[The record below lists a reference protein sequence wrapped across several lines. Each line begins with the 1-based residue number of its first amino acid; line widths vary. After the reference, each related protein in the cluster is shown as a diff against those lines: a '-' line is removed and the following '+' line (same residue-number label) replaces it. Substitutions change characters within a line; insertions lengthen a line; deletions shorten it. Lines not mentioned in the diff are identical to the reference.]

1 MNILIWSAVIIT
13 ADQLTKQAVRTSM
26 HLHQSIP
33 VIDSYFHFTFVENSG
48 IAFGI
53 NFAGGKIF
61 FAITASLASIL
72 ILYYLWNVRNESF
85 FLRLSLGLILGGA
98 FGNLIDRFMY
108 GRVTDFLDFS
118 LGIYHWPVFNIA
130 DSAVTVG
137 MFMYLYYT
145 LSKSKIKIQDE

>member
-1 MNILIWSAVIIT
+1 M
-13 ADQLTKQAVRTSM
+13 ADQLTKQVVRSSM
-26 HLHQSIP
+26 QLHQSIP
-33 VIDSYFHFTFVENSG
+33 VIDNYFYFTFVENSG

-61 FAITASLASIL
+61 FTITASLASIL

-85 FLRLSLGLILGGA
+85 LLRLSLGLILGGA

-118 LGIYHWPVFNIA
+118 LGSYHWPVFNIA

-137 MFMYLYYT
+137 MFMYLYHT
-145 LSKSKIKIQDE
+145 LSKPKIQIQDE